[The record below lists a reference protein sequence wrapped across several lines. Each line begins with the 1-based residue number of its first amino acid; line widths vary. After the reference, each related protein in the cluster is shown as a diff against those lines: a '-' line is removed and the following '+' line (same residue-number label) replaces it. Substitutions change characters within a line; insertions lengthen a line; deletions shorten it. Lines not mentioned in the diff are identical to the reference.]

1 MTRRLAA
8 LQPLPTLIF
17 GIRMALGAQP
27 RDVLGDVLGRGMAL
41 TVTGLAVGIAAA
53 FALARLVA
61 AMLVNVSAADPL
73 TFGGA
78 MLFPAGAG
86 QLPARAPGYQGRP
99 DGRSAVRMTHCAG
112 TAIGPGCP
120 SRVALRATLQSTVH

>member
-1 MTRRLAA
+1 
-8 LQPLPTLIF
+8 
-17 GIRMALGAQP
+17 MALGAQP

-73 TFGGA
+73 TFGGQCYFRLGLA
-78 MLFPAGAG
+78 SYL
-86 QLPARAPGYQGRP
+86 LARRATKVDP
-99 DGRSAVRMTHCAG
+99 M
-112 TAIGPGCP
+112 
-120 SRVALRATLQSTVH
+120 VALRCE